1 MKVKNV
7 RLLYIIGQILQVVEQ
22 VLLFTLYLHS
32 STKILLKSKIEVAS
46 SAHCQINVI

>member
-7 RLLYIIGQILQVVEQ
+7 RLLYMIIKLQVVEQ